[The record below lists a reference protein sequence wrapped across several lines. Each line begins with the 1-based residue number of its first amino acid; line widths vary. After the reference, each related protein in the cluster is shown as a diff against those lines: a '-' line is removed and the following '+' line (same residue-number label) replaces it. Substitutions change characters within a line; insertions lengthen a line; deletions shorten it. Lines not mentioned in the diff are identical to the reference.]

1 MGSTYNYLKNAFLE
15 LKQES
20 KKNPGVA
27 SVILLLWSIQLPYSI
42 SSISLGVLTA
52 IALFSF
58 KKINFTVQN
67 ALLLPIAL
75 FAIMA
80 LSLLW
85 SIDFRMSLK
94 GLSKSIPLALVP
106 LCFLIYPAFTAVQ
119 KNIVLRFYS
128 FGMLFFVGF
137 YLIKA
142 TIRFAMTQQTA
153 VFFYHELVTEDVNA
167 IHVSVYVAIA
177 AMYFLYDSEGILWKK
192 IAAII
197 LLFFMVLLSS
207 KNIIIVVLG
216 LLFYHF
222 YTGSRRNLKIG
233 AVFLLIAAIGL
244 SGKIKERFIDEF
256 SSNALTVQQGQ
267 NINKV
272 SIGQAWNNPTFSQNN
287 YFAGTAFR
295 IYQIRIFKEMLQAD
309 PGVFF
314 TGYGL
319 NATDEKIKEKG
330 AEHNVFSGDG
340 VNDGYQNKNFHNEY
354 IQILAETGIF
364 GLLILLSI
372 LIINT
377 IKAVLN
383 ENFIH
388 ISFAIIMISL
398 FLTESFLSR
407 QRGIIFFTIMY
418 CLFNG
423 SNDFVKARTE
433 KNI

>member
-1 MGSTYNYLKNAFLE
+1 MGNTYNYLKNAFQE

-20 KKNPGVA
+20 NKNPGIA
-27 SVILLLWSIQLPYSI
+27 CVILLLWSIQLPYSI
-42 SSISLGVLTA
+42 SSISLGILA
-52 IALFSF
+52 GIALLTF
-58 KKINFTVQN
+58 KKSNFGIQKD
-67 ALLLPIAL
+67 LLFPIAL

-85 SIDFRMSLK
+85 SIDQRMSLK
-94 GLSKSIPLALVP
+94 GLSKSIPLLLIP
-106 LCFLIYPAFTAVQ
+106 LCFFVYPIFTALQ
-119 KNIVLRFYS
+119 KQIILKFYS
-128 FGMLFFVGF
+128 LGMLVFVCF
-137 YLIKA
+137 YLTKA
-142 TIRFAMTQQTA
+142 SVRFALTHQTD

-177 AMYFLYDSEGILWKK
+177 AIYFLCYSTGMLWKK
-192 IAAII
+192 IAASG
-197 LLFFMVLLSS
+197 LFLFMILLSS

-216 LLFYHF
+216 LLCYYFHKR
-222 YTGSRRNLKIG
+222 SKRSLKIG
-233 AVFLLIAAIGL
+233 VALLIVAAICF
-244 SGKIKERFIDEF
+244 SGKIKERFADEF
-256 SSNALTVQQGQ
+256 SAKVSEAQQQQ

-272 SIGQAWNNPTFSQNN
+272 SISQAWNNPSFSQNN

-295 IYQIRIFKEMLQAD
+295 IYQIRIFKEMLQEE
-309 PGVFF
+309 PTVFL

-319 NATDEKIKEKG
+319 NATDEKIREKG
-330 AEHNVFSGDG
+330 AQHTVFSGNG
-340 VNDGYQNKNFHNEY
+340 TKDGYQNRNFHNEY

-377 IKAVLN
+377 RKAILD

-423 SNDFVKARTE
+423 SNDFVKARME

>member
-20 KKNPGVA
+20 SKNPGVA

-42 SSISLGVLTA
+42 SSISLGILAATA
-52 IALFSF
+52 IFTF
-58 KKINFTVQN
+58 KKSNFTTQN
-67 ALLLPIAL
+67 TLLLPIAL
-75 FAIMA
+75 FAMMA
-80 LSLLW
+80 MSLIW
-85 SIDFRMSLK
+85 SIDLRMSLK

-119 KNIVLRFYS
+119 KHIVLRFYS
-128 FGMLFFVGF
+128 LGMLVFVGF

-177 AMYFLYDSEGILWKK
+177 AIYFLCYSEGILWKK
-192 IAAII
+192 IAAIA

-216 LLFYHF
+216 LLCYHF

-233 AVFLLIAAIGL
+233 AVFLVVAAIGL
-244 SGKIKERFIDEF
+244 SGKIKERFVDEF
-256 SSNALTVQQGQ
+256 SSNASTVHQGQ

-272 SIGQAWNNPTFSQNN
+272 SVGQAWNNPTFSQNN

-295 IYQIRIFKEMLQAD
+295 VYQIRIFKEMLQAD

-330 AEHNVFSGDG
+330 AAHNVFSGDG

-354 IQILAETGIF
+354 IQVLAETGIF